1 MKFTILLLVSCFL
14 LMFSASAQNPYSVKG
29 TVADTASNSKLINT
43 SISVLN
49 AKDSTL
55 VSFTRADAAGAFTL
69 PNLKK
74 GKLILLVTYPG
85 YADYVER
92 FTLDSAKA
100 MHNFGRLSMILKAKL
115 LADVIVKSSR
125 AAMKMKGDTTEF
137 DAKAFKV
144 QPNAKVEDLLKQ
156 FPGIQVDKD
165 GKITA
170 QGQTVTKVLVD
181 GEEFFGDDPTLVT
194 KNLRADMVDK
204 VQLYDKAS
212 DQAAFTGID
221 DGKKAKTLNIQLKAD
236 KKNGYFGKLDGGV
249 GTDGYYSGQA
259 LYNKFK
265 AKEKFSAYAIVAN
278 TGKTGLGWQD
288 SQKYGGSNLEV
299 TDDGGLMFTGSSG
312 EDAIEGWNGQYDQ
325 RGIPLARTGGLHY
338 DSKFNKDKE
347 SINANF
353 KIGSLEVNGTNNT
366 LSQNNLPT
374 GTINTDANQKYD
386 NYIFRQKLDA
396 TYQVKLDTTSNL
408 KIMVDGTLKNSKIN
422 NNDVTKNTRGD
433 GSALNDNT
441 SNTTN
446 NTNNQVFNASA
457 FYTKKFKKK
466 GRTISALISESYNQA
481 DSKGFLKSDANFYD
495 EQGKLDSLQH
505 IDQYKTNKTKSN
517 ILTSNITYT
526 EPLSKA
532 SALIFNY
539 SIGVDNGTSDRKSF
553 NPSDPNNNPPRNYNV
568 LVDSLSN
575 NFKLNQL
582 SNQVGAFYNFKKK
595 KITVNFGTKVT
606 AVNFNQVDEATNYE
620 FKRNFVNWNPQVRF
634 LYRPSQQKYVGL
646 SYRGSP
652 AQPTIDQI
660 QPVAVNNNPLLIV
673 VGNQALRPSF
683 QNSFN
688 LNYNSYKVLSG
699 MSFYVYGNY
708 SYTSNPI
715 VSNQVT
721 NSAGKSTIQYINLD
735 TKDPSNYYL
744 DASVGRKVGHTDL
757 NLGLSGN
764 VSGNNSYNLSNSELN
779 FTKSNTY
786 SAGIQAYEYIQK
798 KFDFN
803 FFFGPNYTFSGS
815 SLQPNL
821 NNNGRGF
828 NANGSFTVFLPG
840 KFQLASD
847 ASYQYRAKT
856 QTFNS
861 DFRRTLV
868 NASLSKTFFKE
879 DNLKFTLAGNDLLDQ
894 NKGFDRTVNNNYI
907 TQNTYTTIRR
917 YFMFSVTW
925 DFNSMGGSG
934 VKK

>member
-1 MKFTILLLVSCFL
+1 MKFTILLFVSSL
-14 LMFSASAQNPYSVKG
+14 LLTFSSSAQNLYSVKG
-29 TVADTASNSKLINT
+29 SVIDTASNAKLANT

-55 VSFTRADAAGAFTL
+55 VSFTRANASGAFTL

-92 FTLDSAKA
+92 FTLDSAKSTRD
-100 MHNFGRLSMILKAKL
+100 FGRVSMILKAKL

-137 DAKAFKV
+137 DAKAFKI

-204 VQLYDKAS
+204 VQLYDKTS
-212 DQAAFTGID
+212 DQATFTGID
-221 DGKKAKTLNIQLKAD
+221 DGKKSKTLNIQLKAD
-236 KKNGYFGKLDGGV
+236 KKNGYFGKLDGGI
-249 GTDGYYSGQA
+249 GTNGFYSGQA
-259 LYNKFK
+259 LFNKFK
-265 AKEKFSAYAIVAN
+265 AKEKFSAYAIVSN

-288 SQKYGGSNLEV
+288 SQKYGGSSLEV
-299 TDDGGLMFTGSSG
+299 SDDGGLMFTGG
-312 EDAIEGWNGQYDQ
+312 GDGDGFDDGWNGQYNQ
-325 RGIPLARTGGLHY
+325 RGLPVARTGGLHY
-338 DSKFNKDKE
+338 DNKFNKDKE
-347 SINANF
+347 SINANY
-353 KIGSLEVNGTNNT
+353 KIGSLEVTGTSNT

-396 TYQVKLDTTSNL
+396 TYQVKLDTSSNL
-408 KIMVDGTLKNSKIN
+408 KVMTDGTLKNSKTNTN
-422 NNDVTKNTRGD
+422 NVTKNTRAD

-441 SNTTN
+441 SNTIN
-446 NTNNQVFNASA
+446 NSNSQIFNASA

-466 GRTISALISESYNQA
+466 GRTLSALVSDSYKQSET
-481 DSKGFLKSDANFYD
+481 KGFLKSDAHFFD
-495 EQGKLDSLQH
+495 EKGKLDSTQQ
-505 IDQYKTNKTKSN
+505 IDQYKTYKTKSN

-532 SALIFNY
+532 SSFIFNY
-539 SIGVDNGTSDRKSF
+539 SVGIDNGTSDRRSF
-553 NPSDPNNNPPRNYNV
+553 NASAPNVYNV

-582 SNQVGAFYNFKKK
+582 SNQVGAFYNYQKK

-620 FKRNFVNWNPQVRF
+620 FKRNFVNWNPQVRVQ
-634 LYRPSQQKYVGL
+634 YRPSQQKYFSV

-652 AQPTIDQI
+652 TQPTIDQI
-660 QPVAVNNNPLLIV
+660 QPVAVNNDPLLVII
-673 VGNQALRPSF
+673 GNQQLKPAF
-683 QNSFN
+683 ENSFN
-688 LNYNSYKVLSG
+688 INYNSYKVLSG
-699 MSFYVYGNY
+699 MSFFVYGNY

-715 VSNQVT
+715 VSNQTT
-721 NSAGKSTIQYINLD
+721 NSAGKSIIQYVNLA
-735 TKDPSNYYL
+735 TKNPSNFYL
-744 DASVGRKVGHTDL
+744 DASVSRKVGHTDL
-757 NLGLSGN
+757 NIGLNGN
-764 VSGNNSYNLSNSELN
+764 ISGNNSYNLSNSELN

-786 SAGIQAYEYIQK
+786 SGGIQAYEYIQK

-803 FFFGPNYTFSGS
+803 VFFGPNYTFSGS
-815 SLQPNL
+815 SLQPNT

-828 NANGSFTVFLPG
+828 NARGSFTVYLPG
-840 KFQLASD
+840 KFQIASD
-847 ASYQYRAKT
+847 ADYQYRAKT
-856 QTFNS
+856 ETFNT

-868 NASLSKTFFKE
+868 NASLSKTFLKE
-879 DNLKFTLAGNDLLDQ
+879 DNLKFTLAANDLLDQ
-894 NKGFDRTVNNNYI
+894 NKGFDRTVNANFI
-907 TQNTYTTIRR
+907 QQNTYTTIRR

-925 DFNSMGGSG
+925 DFNSMGGTAA
-934 VKK
+934 KKQ

>member
-14 LMFSASAQNPYSVKG
+14 LTFSAFAQNPYSVKG
-29 TVADTASNSKLINT
+29 SVADTASNSKLANT

-55 VSFTRADAAGAFTL
+55 VSFTRANTAGAFTL
-69 PNLKK
+69 PDLKK

-92 FTLDSAKA
+92 FTLDSAKNT
-100 MHNFGRLSMILKAKL
+100 HDFGRLSMILKAKL

-125 AAMKMKGDTTEF
+125 AAIKMKGDTTEF

-144 QPNAKVEDLLKQ
+144 EPNAKVEDLLKQ

-299 TDDGGLMFTGSSG
+299 TDDGGLMFTGSGG
-312 EDAIEGWNGQYDQ
+312 EDAIEGWSGQYNGQ
-325 RGIPLARTGGLHY
+325 GIPLARTSGVHY

-347 SINANF
+347 SINANY

-374 GTINTDANQKYD
+374 GTINTDADQKYD

-408 KIMVDGTLKNSKIN
+408 KIMTDGTLKNSKAN
-422 NNDVTKNTRGD
+422 NSNVTKNTRRD

-446 NTNNQVFNASA
+446 NSNNQIFNASA

-466 GRTISALISESYNQA
+466 GRTISVLISESYNEG

-495 EQGKLDSLQH
+495 DKGKLDSTQH

-517 ILTSNITYT
+517 IITSNITYT

-532 SALIFNY
+532 SSLIFNY

-553 NPSDPNNNPPRNYNV
+553 NPSSPGNYNV

-606 AVNFNQVDEATNYE
+606 AVNFNQVDEASNYE
-620 FKRNFVNWNPQVRF
+620 FKRNFVNWNPEVRF
-634 LYRPSQQKYVGL
+634 QYRPSQQKYFSV

-652 AQPTIDQI
+652 TQPTIDQI

-673 VGNQALRPSF
+673 VGNQALKPSF

-688 LNYNSYKVLSG
+688 INYNSYKVLSG
-699 MSFYVYGNY
+699 MSFFVYGNY
-708 SYTSNPI
+708 SFTSNPI

-721 NSAGKSTIQYINLD
+721 NSAGKSTIQYINLA
-735 TKDPSNYYL
+735 TKDPSNFYL
-744 DASVGRKVGHTDL
+744 DANVGRKIGNTDL
-757 NLGLSGN
+757 NIGLSGN
-764 VSGNNSYNLSNSELN
+764 VSGNNSYNLSNSALN
-779 FTKSNTY
+779 FTKSITY
-786 SAGIQAYEYIQK
+786 TGGIQANEYIQK
-798 KFDFN
+798 KFDFYA
-803 FFFGPNYTFSGS
+803 FFGPSYTLSGS
-815 SLQPNL
+815 SLQPNI
-821 NNNGRGF
+821 NSNGRGF
-828 NANGSFTVFLPG
+828 NARGAFTVYLPG

-847 ASYQYRAKT
+847 ADYLYKAKT
-856 QTFNS
+856 QTFDS
-861 DFRRTLV
+861 DFHRTLV
-868 NASLSKTFFKE
+868 NASLSKTFLKE
-879 DNLKFTLAGNDLLDQ
+879 DNLKFTLAANDLLDQ
-894 NKGFDRTVNNNYI
+894 NKGFDRTVNANFI
-907 TQNTYTTIRR
+907 QQNTYTTIRR

-925 DFNSMGGSG
+925 DFNSMGGPA